1 LKIGNR
7 TLGRANRRAALAFIY
22 VTIVL
27 DTLAL
32 GILIPVLPPLLRDFV
47 GGDKVVAAAT
57 FGLLVTIWGL
67 MQFLFSPLIGVLSDR
82 FGRRPVLILSGF
94 GLGLDYII
102 MALAPN
108 LAWLFVG
115 RILSGITSSSFA
127 TAAAY
132 VTDVTPVERRAGA
145 FGMVGAAWGIGFILG
160 PAIGG
165 VMGNFGLRI
174 PFWGAAVFSLAS
186 ATYGLFVLPES
197 LPREHRQRFAW
208 RRSNPIGSLTLL
220 RSHPTLLGLA
230 AVTFVQFMAFQ
241 VLPTV
246 FVLYAYDRFGWQQ
259 FQVGL
264 SLALV
269 GALNITV
276 QGGLVRRFIQRFGE
290 RKALLTGLLFG
301 SAAMVVWGLAPN
313 DVVLLLAAFVFAPI
327 GFVAPALQSLMTR
340 RVGPSEQGQLQGANA
355 SIAGLTGA
363 VGPIFFGLV
372 YSLALGSRAQFDL
385 LGLPFIVAAVL
396 MLASVGVAV
405 RVTRTTSE
413 EAAPRSS
420 VIPAGGEA
428 GTSAVS
434 FVDPKGP
441 VELR

>member
-1 LKIGNR
+1 
-7 TLGRANRRAALAFIY
+7 
-22 VTIVL
+22 
-27 DTLAL
+27 
-32 GILIPVLPPLLRDFV
+32 
-47 GGDKVVAAAT
+47 
-57 FGLLVTIWGL
+57 
-67 MQFLFSPLIGVLSDR
+67 
-82 FGRRPVLILSGF
+82 
-94 GLGLDYII
+94 
-102 MALAPN
+102 
-108 LAWLFVG
+108 
-115 RILSGITSSSFA
+115 
-127 TAAAY
+127 
-132 VTDVTPVERRAGA
+132 
-145 FGMVGAAWGIGFILG
+145 
-160 PAIGG
+160 
-165 VMGNFGLRI
+165 
-174 PFWGAAVFSLAS
+174 
-186 ATYGLFVLPES
+186 
-197 LPREHRQRFAW
+197 
-208 RRSNPIGSLTLL
+208 
-220 RSHPTLLGLA
+220 
-230 AVTFVQFMAFQ
+230 MAFQ

-246 FVLYAYDRFGWQQ
+246 YVLYAYDRFGWQQ

>member
-1 LKIGNR
+1 V
-7 TLGRANRRAALAFIY
+7 GRANRRAALAFIY

-47 GGDKVVAAAT
+47 SGDKVVAAAT
-57 FGLLVTIWGL
+57 YGLLVTIWGL

-108 LAWLFVG
+108 LAWLFIG
-115 RILSGITSSSFA
+115 RIFSGITSSSFA

-132 VTDVTPVERRAGA
+132 VTDVTPMERRAAA

-174 PFWGAAVFSLAS
+174 PFWGAAAFSLAS

-197 LPREHRQRFAW
+197 LPREHRKGFAW
-208 RRSNPIGSLTLL
+208 RRANPIGSLTLL
-220 RSHPTLLGLA
+220 RSHSTLLGLA
-230 AVTFVQFMAFQ
+230 AVTFVQFLAFQ

-246 FVLYAYDRFGWQQ
+246 FVLYAYDRFGWQEY
-259 FQVGL
+259 QVGL

-276 QGGLVRRFIQRFGE
+276 QGGLVKRFITRFGE

-313 DVVLLLAAFVFAPI
+313 DIVLLFAAFVFAPI

-363 VGPIFFGLV
+363 IGPILFGLL
-372 YSLALGSRAQFDL
+372 YSLALRSRGQFDL
-385 LGLPFIVAAVL
+385 LGLPFLVAAVL
-396 MLASVGVAV
+396 MLGSVGVAV
-405 RVTRTTSE
+405 RVTRSSSE
-413 EAAPRSS
+413 EAAPRIS
-420 VIPAGGEA
+420 VVPAGGEA
-428 GTSAVS
+428 GTSPVPFA
-434 FVDPKGP
+434 DRDGP

>member
-1 LKIGNR
+1 M
-7 TLGRANRRAALAFIY
+7 AFIY
-22 VTIVL
+22 VTIIL

-32 GILIPVLPPLLRDFV
+32 GITIPVLPHLITNFV
-47 GGDKVVAAAT
+47 GDKAETAAIY
-57 FGLLVTIWGL
+57 GLLVTIWGL

-102 MALAPN
+102 MALAQSLP
-108 LAWLFVG
+108 WFFVG
-115 RILSGITSSSFA
+115 RILSGIMSSSFA

-132 VTDVTPVERRAGA
+132 VADVTPVERRAGA
-145 FGMVGAAWGIGFILG
+145 FGMVGAAWGIGFIAG

-165 VMGNFGLRI
+165 VLGTFGIRI
-174 PFWGAAVFSLAS
+174 PFWGAAAFSLAS
-186 ATYGLFVLPES
+186 ASYGLFVLPES
-197 LPREHRQRFAW
+197 LSPEHRQRVAW
-208 RRSNPIGSLTLL
+208 RRANPIGSLTLL
-220 RSHPTLLGLA
+220 RSHPALLGLA
-230 AVTFVQFMAFQ
+230 GVTFVQFMAFQ

-246 FVLYAYDRFGWQQ
+246 FVLYAFDRFGWRE

-276 QGGLVRRFIQRFGE
+276 QGGLVKRFIKRFGE

-363 VGPIFFGLV
+363 IGPIFFGLV
-372 YSLALGSRAQFDL
+372 YSSAIGYRAQFDL
-385 LGLPFIVAAVL
+385 LGLPFLVAAIL
-396 MLASVGVAV
+396 MLGAVGVAV
-405 RVTRTTSE
+405 RVTRAGMAEAVAGPPAAIGDGGTTTT
-413 EAAPRSS
+413 R
-420 VIPAGGEA
+420 
-428 GTSAVS
+428 
-434 FVDPKGP
+434 DP
-441 VELR
+441 

>member
-1 LKIGNR
+1 M
-7 TLGRANRRAALAFIY
+7 AFIY
-22 VTIVL
+22 VTIIL

-32 GILIPVLPPLLRDFV
+32 GITIPVLPHLITNFV
-47 GGDKVVAAAT
+47 GDKAETAAIY
-57 FGLLVTIWGL
+57 GLLVTIWGL

-102 MALAPN
+102 MALAQSLP
-108 LAWLFVG
+108 WFFVG
-115 RILSGITSSSFA
+115 RILSGIMSSSFA

-132 VTDVTPVERRAGA
+132 VADVTPVERRAGA
-145 FGMVGAAWGIGFILG
+145 FGMVGAAWGIGFIAG

-165 VMGNFGLRI
+165 VLGTFGIRI
-174 PFWGAAVFSLAS
+174 PFWGAAAFSLAS
-186 ATYGLFVLPES
+186 ASYGLFVLPES
-197 LPREHRQRFAW
+197 LSKEHRQRLAW
-208 RRSNPIGSLTLL
+208 RRANPVGSLTLL
-220 RSHPTLLGLA
+220 RSHPTLFGLA

-246 FVLYAYDRFGWQQ
+246 FVLYAFDRFAWRE

-276 QGGLVRRFIQRFGE
+276 QGGLVKRFITRFGE

-313 DVVLLLAAFVFAPI
+313 DIVLLLAAFVFAPI

-363 VGPIFFGLV
+363 IGPIFFGLV
-372 YSLALGSRAQFDL
+372 YSLAIGYRTQFDL
-385 LGLPFIVAAVL
+385 LGLPFLVAAVL
-396 MLASVGVAV
+396 MLGAVGVAV
-405 RVTRTTSE
+405 RVTRLSSTVADRGLPVVLPDGT
-413 EAAPRSS
+413 PPTS
-420 VIPAGGEA
+420 VISLSE
-428 GTSAVS
+428 SN
-434 FVDPKGP
+434 GP
-441 VELR
+441 VHPR

>member
-1 LKIGNR
+1 MK
-7 TLGRANRRAALAFIY
+7 GRADRKAAMAFIY

-32 GILIPVLPPLLRDFV
+32 GITIPVLPHLITNFV
-47 GGDKVVAAAT
+47 GDKAETAAIY
-57 FGLLVTIWGL
+57 GLLVTIWGL

-102 MALAPN
+102 MATAQSLP
-108 LAWLFVG
+108 WFFVG
-115 RILSGITSSSFA
+115 RILSGIMSSSFA

-132 VTDVTPVERRAGA
+132 VADVTPVERRAGA

-165 VMGNFGLRI
+165 VLGTFGIRI
-174 PFWGAAVFSLAS
+174 PFWGAAAFSLAS
-186 ATYGLFVLPES
+186 ASYGLFVLPES
-197 LPREHRQRFAW
+197 LSSEHRQRVAW
-208 RRSNPIGSLTLL
+208 RRANPIGSLTLL
-220 RSHPTLLGLA
+220 RSHPALLGLA
-230 AVTFVQFMAFQ
+230 GVTFVQFMAFQ

-246 FVLYAYDRFGWQQ
+246 FVLYAFDRFGWRE
-259 FQVGL
+259 FNVGL

-276 QGGLVRRFIQRFGE
+276 QGGFVKRFIERFGE

-363 VGPIFFGLV
+363 IGPIFFGLV
-372 YSLALGSRAQFDL
+372 YSFAIGYRAQFDL
-385 LGLPFIVAAVL
+385 LGLPFLVAAIL
-396 MLASVGVAV
+396 MLGAVGVAV
-405 RVTRTTSE
+405 RVTRAGMAEAVAGPPTAIGDGGTTTT
-413 EAAPRSS
+413 R
-420 VIPAGGEA
+420 
-428 GTSAVS
+428 
-434 FVDPKGP
+434 DP
-441 VELR
+441 

>member
-1 LKIGNR
+1 MR
-7 TLGRANRRAALAFIY
+7 
-22 VTIVL
+22 
-27 DTLAL
+27 
-32 GILIPVLPPLLRDFV
+32 
-47 GGDKVVAAAT
+47 
-57 FGLLVTIWGL
+57 
-67 MQFLFSPLIGVLSDR
+67 
-82 FGRRPVLILSGF
+82 
-94 GLGLDYII
+94 
-102 MALAPN
+102 
-108 LAWLFVG
+108 
-115 RILSGITSSSFA
+115 
-127 TAAAY
+127 
-132 VTDVTPVERRAGA
+132 
-145 FGMVGAAWGIGFILG
+145 
-160 PAIGG
+160 
-165 VMGNFGLRI
+165 
-174 PFWGAAVFSLAS
+174 
-186 ATYGLFVLPES
+186 
-197 LPREHRQRFAW
+197 
-208 RRSNPIGSLTLL
+208 LTKA
-220 RSHPTLLGLA
+220 LLGLA

-340 RVGPSEQGQLQGANA
+340 RVGPAEQGQLQGANA

-363 VGPIFFGLV
+363 VGPIFFRLV

-405 RVTRTTSE
+405 RVTRATSE
-413 EAAPRSS
+413 EAATRSS
-420 VIPAGGEA
+420 VVPVDSQA

-434 FVDPKGP
+434 FADPDGP

>member
-1 LKIGNR
+1 M
-7 TLGRANRRAALAFIY
+7 AFIF
-22 VTIVL
+22 VTIIL

-32 GILIPVLPPLLRDFV
+32 GITIPVLPPLIKSFV
-47 GGDKVVAAAT
+47 GDSAQAAAI

-82 FGRRPVLILSGF
+82 YGRRPVLILSGF

-102 MALAPN
+102 MALART
-108 LAWLFVG
+108 LAWFFLG
-115 RILSGITSSSFA
+115 RVLSGITSSSFA

-132 VTDVTPVERRAGA
+132 VADVTPPERRAGA

-165 VMGNFGLRI
+165 VLGTFGIRI
-174 PFWGAAVFSLAS
+174 PFWGAALFSLAS
-186 ATYGLFVLPES
+186 ASYGLFVLPES
-197 LPREHRQRFAW
+197 LSKEHRQHFTW
-208 RRSNPIGSLTLL
+208 RRANPIGSLTLL
-220 RSHPTLLGLA
+220 RSHPALLGLA

-246 FVLYAYDRFGWQQ
+246 FVLYAFDRFAWRE

-276 QGGLVRRFIQRFGE
+276 QGGLVRRIITRYGE

-301 SAAMVVWGLAPN
+301 SVAMVVWGLAPN
-313 DVVLLLAAFVFAPI
+313 DIVLLLAAFVFAPI

-340 RVGPSEQGQLQGANA
+340 RVGPSEQGQLEGANA

-363 VGPIFFGLV
+363 IGPIFFGLV
-372 YSLALGSRAQFDL
+372 YSLAIGYRAQFDL
-385 LGLPFIVAAVL
+385 LGLPFLVAAVL
-396 MLASVGVAV
+396 MLGAVGFAL
-405 RVTRTTSE
+405 RVTRTSAM
-413 EAAPRSS
+413 AAPRGVPVLLPDGS
-420 VIPAGGEA
+420 PP
-428 GTSAVS
+428 TSAMS
-434 FVDPKGP
+434 FTESDGP
-441 VELR
+441 TNP